1 MTTESDLDLI
11 TVRMFDVK
19 PEAAGY
25 SSRNTVCVS
34 VVTPSHCHLGDDKN
48 DKKMSR
54 RDNRRVSRSSTH
66 TCPRRVN
73 VKQRRVADSSSLDK
87 LD

>member
-11 TVRMFDVK
+11 TRTVRMFDVK

-34 VVTPSHCHLGDDKN
+34 VVTPHCRLG
-48 DKKMSR
+48 
-54 RDNRRVSRSSTH
+54 DNRRVSRSSTH

>member
-34 VVTPSHCHLGDDKN
+34 VVTPSRLKRQ
-48 DKKMSR
+48 KKKSR

>member
-11 TVRMFDVK
+11 TRTVCMFDVK

-34 VVTPSHCHLGDDKN
+34 VVTPRCRLG
-48 DKKMSR
+48 
-54 RDNRRVSRSSTH
+54 DNRRVSRSSTH

>member
-11 TVRMFDVK
+11 TVHMFDVK

-34 VVTPSHCHLGDDKN
+34 VVTPSRLKRQ
-48 DKKMSR
+48 KKRAGVIIAESAGAR
-54 RDNRRVSRSSTH
+54 RTPVL
-66 TCPRRVN
+66 
-73 VKQRRVADSSSLDK
+73 AE
-87 LD
+87 

>member
-11 TVRMFDVK
+11 TRTVRMFDVK

-34 VVTPSHCHLGDDKN
+34 VVTPSHCRLGDD
-48 DKKMSR
+48 
-54 RDNRRVSRSSTH
+54 
-66 TCPRRVN
+66 
-73 VKQRRVADSSSLDK
+73 
-87 LD
+87 

>member
-34 VVTPSHCHLGDDKN
+34 VVTPSRLKRQ
-48 DKKMSR
+48 KKMSR

>member
-34 VVTPSHCHLGDDKN
+34 VVTPSRLKRQ
-48 DKKMSR
+48 KKMSR
-54 RDNRRVSRSSTH
+54 RDNRRVSRSWTH

-73 VKQRRVADSSSLDK
+73 VKQWRVAHSSSLDK

>member
-34 VVTPSHCHLGDDKN
+34 VVTPSRLKRQ
-48 DKKMSR
+48 KKMSR

-73 VKQRRVADSSSLDK
+73 VKQWRVADSSSLDK